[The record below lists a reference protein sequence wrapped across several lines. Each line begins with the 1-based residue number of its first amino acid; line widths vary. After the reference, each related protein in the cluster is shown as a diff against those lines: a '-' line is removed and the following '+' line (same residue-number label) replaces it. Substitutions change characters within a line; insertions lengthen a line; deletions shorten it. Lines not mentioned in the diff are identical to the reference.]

1 MLRVFHSLCI
11 AVAAVGLAGC
21 AESAP
26 SPVSAVT
33 APAGGPRLDTSA
45 QWILSDLQAEF
56 GGSFS
61 LDTTQTGLNAEVRY
75 DAYSSDGAEFCR
87 DHFNPIDLWWDGGD
101 GIAVIHLD
109 PPLLFRGYR
118 SGSYTDRRRLIW
130 RKAIYETV
138 QAGEGT
144 DPAGNVWRFQ
154 GRFNALCRGGSRELG
169 PLVRLW

>member
-1 MLRVFHSLCI
+1 M
-11 AVAAVGLAGC
+11 
-21 AESAP
+21 
-26 SPVSAVT
+26 
-33 APAGGPRLDTSA
+33 
-45 QWILSDLQAEF
+45 QAEF